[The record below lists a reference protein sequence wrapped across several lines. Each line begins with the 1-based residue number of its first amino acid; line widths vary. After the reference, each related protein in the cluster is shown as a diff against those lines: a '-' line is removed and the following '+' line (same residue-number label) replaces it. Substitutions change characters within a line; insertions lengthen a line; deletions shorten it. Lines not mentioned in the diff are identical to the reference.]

1 MGQCGGAREA
11 HTCGEKSV
19 MDYLGLTV
27 LRIFTMVFLL
37 IFDFVKSA
45 SALRKPRMVLKLTDL
60 LA

>member
-1 MGQCGGAREA
+1 
-11 HTCGEKSV
+11 